1 MPSPIRYLIFD
12 LDGTL
17 VDSALDFDLMREE
30 IGLPQG
36 MPILEALANMDAQAA
51 RRAWSVVER
60 HELAGAERAVPFAGA
75 VELVAALAER
85 GVRQAVLT
93 RNSRPV
99 AEAMLRH
106 VPFAFD
112 RVVTREEGP
121 VKPDP
126 QSIWRLCEF
135 WGGSPE
141 ETAMVGDSRFDL
153 ETGRRAGVYNV
164 LYARGRDT
172 AALEFSLWADYVLHS
187 FEQVEEFFA
196 WLERPGKRSGEEE
209 I

>member
-1 MPSPIRYLIFD
+1 MSAAPIRYLIFD

-17 VDSALDFDLMREE
+17 VDSALDFDLMRRE

-36 MPILEALANMDAQAA
+36 TPILEALQNMDDQAA
-51 RRAWSVVER
+51 RHAWSVVER

-75 VELVAALAER
+75 VGFVAALAER

-135 WGGSPE
+135 WGATPE
-141 ETAMVGDSRFDL
+141 ETAMVGDSRFDM

-164 LYARGRDT
+164 LYARGREV
-172 AALEFSLWADYVLHS
+172 AALEFSTWADFVLHS
-187 FEQVEEFFA
+187 FEEMDAFFA
-196 WLERPGKRSGEEE
+196 WLNKPGSKKN
-209 I
+209 

>member
-1 MPSPIRYLIFD
+1 MPTPIRYLIFD

-17 VDSALDFDLMREE
+17 VDSALDFDLMRRE

-36 MPILEALANMDAQAA
+36 APILESLQSMEADAA
-51 RRAWSVVER
+51 RHGWSVVER

-75 VELVAALAER
+75 AELVAALAAR

-112 RVVTREEGP
+112 RVVTREHGP

-126 QSIWRLCEF
+126 NSIWRLCEF
-135 WGGSPE
+135 WGASLE
-141 ETAMVGDSRFDL
+141 ETAMVGDSRFDM

-164 LYARGRDT
+164 LYARGRDV
-172 AALEFSLWADYVLHS
+172 ASLAFSTWADYVLYS
-187 FEQVEEFFA
+187 FEAKDEFFG
-196 WLERPGKRSGEEE
+196 WLGQPGKRKN
-209 I
+209 